1 MSRGR
6 GECRSQG
13 SCLLQGSGASASLCL
28 GTIKHTSA
36 CVQTGLQEA
45 RFPVTT
51 PPAAHVPRDPG
62 KMSGTDRP
70 ERGRALSPQ
79 PVSSSQRT
87 WGLACSRNT
96 LILIALFLLS
106 LKGWDWIRRW
116 EADLQWGC

>member
-6 GECRSQG
+6 GECSSQG

-51 PPAAHVPRDPG
+51 PPAAHLPGDPG

-70 ERGRALSPQ
+70 RRGEPYLPSPYQ
-79 PVSSSQRT
+79 VAREPGDWLAAGIPSS
-87 WGLACSRNT
+87 
-96 LILIALFLLS
+96 
-106 LKGWDWIRRW
+106 
-116 EADLQWGC
+116 